1 MSNDAPSY
9 KLEFVISNEDKTF
22 IPGEIVELE
31 IIIAEYKNHIS
42 FPTSAVTMEEDNYYL
57 FIVKD
62 LKVKK
67 IRILPIRL
75 NNKILIVPE
84 NNIPPQYKIIT
95 NGQAKLQDNDQ
106 VRIKN

>member
-9 KLEFVISNEDKTF
+9 KLEFEISNEDKTF
-22 IPGEIVELE
+22 IPGEVVELE
-31 IIIAEYKNHIS
+31 IIIAEYKHHIS

-57 FIVKD
+57 FIMKD

-84 NNIPPQYKIIT
+84 NKIPPQYKIIT

>member
-1 MSNDAPSY
+1 
-9 KLEFVISNEDKTF
+9 
-22 IPGEIVELE
+22 
-31 IIIAEYKNHIS
+31 
-42 FPTSAVTMEEDNYYL
+42 MEEDNYYL